1 MAERPVALDLRMPAG
16 QTQGDRA
23 GSMPGGTARQP
34 PDQEAA
40 ARFAQSLK
48 GVEGVPA
55 PAQASVLQAANPF
68 SLFGRATSGSASSP
82 ATSPAMRDGE
92 ARQRGD
98 PVETIWDRT
107 LQDGVKRLMVAEDQ
121 RSLRMDLDASVFP
134 GVVVE
139 VFEDAGAWVA
149 QFTCSESDSFDR
161 LAAAAEE
168 MAPRM
173 AASLE
178 RDALWRVLAESTALG
193 ERTPVEAFSS
203 APGGGIR

>member
-1 MAERPVALDLRMPAG
+1 MAERPVGLDLRMPAG

-23 GSMPGGTARQP
+23 GSMPGGTSRQP

-40 ARFAQSLK
+40 ARFAQSLR
-48 GVEGVPA
+48 GSEGVPA
-55 PAQASVLQAANPF
+55 SPLPGAQAANPF
-68 SLFGRATSGSASSP
+68 SLFGRAALGSAALP
-82 ATSPAMRDGE
+82 PTPLAMQTREVRDQE
-92 ARQRGD
+92 D
-98 PVETIWDRT
+98 PVETIWERS

-149 QFTCSESDSFDR
+149 QFTCADSGSFDR

-168 MAPRM
+168 MASRM

-178 RDALWRVLAESTALG
+178 RDALWRVLAEPAALG
-193 ERTPVEAFSS
+193 ERVPVEAFSS
-203 APGGGIR
+203 APGGSLR